1 MRRTSLW
8 GAFVAGFSLGLAV
21 TLLLAVAA
29 LEALAI
35 FAYRLSKTASA
46 SVIILVQLVALS
58 VAYFGGTLG
67 ISPERRFFVAGILLA
82 LLPAG
87 LVATYIL
94 EGIRGARSV
103 LAGLLTALA
112 GFTITWMLGLTLA
125 PLFEL
130 RPLEPIPL
138 SAVWLLGISAVLA
151 ESASLLAV
159 IPMYTLLS
167 GHLRLPR
174 WAAIAL
180 TLTLNPPIAA
190 AVLVVGSLFYPEPVP
205 YYGLL
210 GTALAARIFVGLYI
224 MPGLILFLRR
234 HASAEPRAVALDVL
248 AQLTATRRSLEG
260 AEARYQA
267 IFAAAPDI
275 VALCDRRGII
285 RDCNREAEKQLR
297 YSREQLI
304 GVPIWRLWAQDISDP
319 ETDKR
324 IRECLRSVPADAS
337 AQFEGVARRGDGTTF
352 PVGINLA
359 RVSGPEP
366 GFLAVAHDLTRQHRD
381 RARLEDQVAE
391 LNTLAE
397 VAHIA
402 SSAQDLPALL
412 KITADRVADLI
423 GADVCYVTLW
433 DEKREEMHLAA
444 SSGAGHDAIRGFAPV
459 SEAERPTLTR
469 KVLDAAHPMVVHD
482 FAHSPY
488 YKPELVVGEPI
499 QSAAAFPLIAEGRKL
514 GALTVGY
521 FQHHA
526 FAPDE
531 MNAVERMANLVAL
544 SIGRLRLLGQ
554 TQERLNHALVLNR
567 LAERTALTLDGRQI
581 LQILADEAIAALGVH
596 HAVALEHDAE
606 RGTLTLAA
614 GHLPSAMGDVLGLSI
629 PTAQLPR
636 VRDLGWEH
644 RPIVLPN
651 AQEDERL
658 APLHDLMRRTGMQT
672 LILAPMEAH
681 GRVYGLL
688 ALDGTD
694 SPPLTDAEIDLLE
707 SMAHYG
713 AMALETAHLYAE
725 TVGRQR
731 LAETLRDVGMAL
743 SSTLDYDEILDR
755 ILDGLAQVVR
765 CDAANIQVIRNGEAR
780 IIRGRGY
787 EQFGVAPDIYALS
800 LPLEKAPL
808 LAQMMETR
816 RPAIVSDVLAEPGWY
831 APEAWRG
838 RAPLCRSWM
847 GAPIVVRDEVIGF
860 INADSVAPNA
870 YSDRDADTL
879 ALFAAQ
885 AGVALQN
892 ARLYAETQ
900 EQHSIAEALRQAAVA
915 LSSSLNA
922 EEILDQILVLLERV
936 IPYDAANIQT
946 IRDGR
951 VVLLRL
957 RGYERIGPDAERAA
971 REAFFHAR
979 EVPNMRMMLET
990 AKPLVIPDTWADPQW
1005 IKSPGLEWIR
1015 SWAAAPIIV
1024 EDEVV
1029 GFINVDGLEPG
1040 KYGPRHADILEAF
1053 ARQAAAAL
1061 RNAYL
1066 YEQSQRQ
1073 LQQLTAIYQVGQR
1086 LQQLQPPIAL
1096 AQEAIGALSE
1106 VIGYEHGGVML
1117 LDERTGDLE
1126 TVALLEKGMDEPSLA
1141 AEMERVRAF
1150 GIRLGHG
1157 ITGWVAEHG
1166 ESLRVEDVRE
1176 DPRYIAVREEMRSEL
1191 CVPMK
1196 VGDRTI
1202 GVINVESVRP
1212 AAYSESDQRLLETVA
1227 AQLAVAIHNA
1237 RLYEDLQRAYEQL
1250 KLSQDE
1256 AMRAE
1261 RLRALG
1267 QMASGI
1273 AHDFNNVL
1281 TPVLG
1286 YLELALEN
1294 PALPDDA
1301 RSDVERARRGA
1312 LAASSIV
1319 ARLREFY
1326 RPRDA
1331 AEPFAPVDLNRVIRE
1346 AVDLT
1351 RPRWRDIPQE
1361 QGIVIDTRLELG
1373 PSPRVQGDAAA
1384 LRDLLT
1390 NLIAN
1395 AVDAMPNG
1403 GTITIHTQ
1411 TEGDHVLLSVADTG
1425 VGMSDEVRRRAFEP
1439 FFSTKG
1445 SQGTGLGLSI
1455 CYGIVQRHG
1464 GTIDLESEP
1473 GKGTTVLIR
1482 LPISADA
1489 LSLGQDATLPA
1500 LPPLTILLVDDEDP
1514 VRAVIGRMLTRAGH
1528 RVITASGGQ
1537 EAIRE
1542 IQKRR
1547 PEEISVVITDLGMP
1561 QVTGREVARAAKAH
1575 APQMPVILL
1584 TGWGGKMGQEL
1595 GVPDEVDDILTKPV
1609 LSADLHRALA
1619 RVLGLLRTNS

>member
-1 MRRTSLW
+1 M
-8 GAFVAGFSLGLAV
+8 
-21 TLLLAVAA
+21 
-29 LEALAI
+29 
-35 FAYRLSKTASA
+35 FAYRLGRTASA
-46 SVIILVQLVALS
+46 SAITFIQLLALS
-58 VAYFGGTLG
+58 IAYFGGVLG
-67 ISPERRFFVAGILLA
+67 ASPERRFLIAGILLTLLPPA
-82 LLPAG
+82 LLIA
-87 LVATYIL
+87 YIL
-94 EGIRGARSV
+94 EGIRSARSM

-125 PLFEL
+125 PAFGLH
-130 RPLEPIPL
+130 PLESIPL
-138 SAVWLLGISAVLA
+138 GAVWLLGISAVVA
-151 ESASLLAV
+151 ESAGLLAV
-159 IPMYTLLS
+159 IPVYALLS
-167 GHLRLPR
+167 HRLRLPR

-180 TLTLNPPIAA
+180 SLILIPSIAA
-190 AVLVVGSLFYPEPVP
+190 AVLIVGSLFYPEPVP
-205 YYGLL
+205 YYGML
-210 GTALAARIFVGLYI
+210 GAALVARILVGLYI
-224 MPGLILFLRR
+224 MPGLIIFLRRR
-234 HASAEPRAVALDVL
+234 HASAEPQSGALDIL

-267 IFAAAPDI
+267 LFAAAPDI
-275 VALCDRRGII
+275 VALCDQRGVI
-285 RDCNREAEKQLR
+285 RDCNREAERQLL
-297 YSREQLI
+297 YTREQLI
-304 GVPIWRLWAQDISDP
+304 GMPMWYLWAQDFADA
-319 ETDKR
+319 EAGKR
-324 IRECLRSVPADAS
+324 IREWLRGVPADGP
-337 AQFEGVARRGDGTTF
+337 AQFEGVARRSDGTTF
-352 PVGINLA
+352 PVGVNVA

-381 RARLEDQVAE
+381 RARLEGQVTE

-397 VAHIA
+397 IAHIA

-433 DEKREEMHLAA
+433 DEKREEMRLAA
-444 SSGAGHDAIRGFAPV
+444 SSGASHDTIRTFAPV
-459 SEAERPTLTR
+459 AEADRPTLTR
-469 KVLDAAHPMVVHD
+469 KVLDAAHPIVVHD
-482 FAHSPY
+482 FNHSPY
-488 YKPELVVGEPI
+488 YKPDLVVGEPI

-514 GALTVGY
+514 GALTIGY

-567 LAERTALTLDGRQI
+567 LAERAALTLDSRQI
-581 LQILADEAIAALGVH
+581 LQILADEAVAALGVREGT
-596 HAVALEHDAE
+596 AWEHDAE

-614 GHLPSAMGDVLGLSI
+614 GQVPAAMADVMGMSI

-636 VRDLGWEH
+636 IRDLGWER
-644 RPIVLPN
+644 RPILIPN
-651 AQEDERL
+651 AQDDARL
-658 APLHDLMRRTGMQT
+658 APLQDLMRRFGMET

-681 GRVYGLL
+681 GRMYGLL
-688 ALDGTD
+688 ALDGTGRP
-694 SPPLTDAEIDLLE
+694 SLTDAEMDLLA
-707 SMAHYG
+707 SIAHYG
-713 AMALETAHLYAE
+713 ALALETANLYAE

-731 LAETLRDVGMAL
+731 LAETLREVGMAL

-755 ILDGLAQVVR
+755 ILDGLARVVR
-765 CDAANIQVIRNGEAR
+765 CDAANIQLIQGGEAR

-787 EQFGVAPDIYALS
+787 EQFGVAPDMYTLS

-808 LAQMMETR
+808 LTQMVETR
-816 RPAIVSDVLAEPGWY
+816 RPAIVRDVLAEPRWY
-831 APEAWRG
+831 APEAWQG
-838 RAPLCRSWM
+838 RAPFCRSWM
-847 GAPIVVRDEVIGF
+847 GAPIVIRDEVIGF
-860 INADSVAPNA
+860 INADSIAPNA
-870 YSDRDADTL
+870 YSEQDADTL

-885 AGVALQN
+885 AGVALEN
-892 ARLYAETQ
+892 ARLYAEAQ

-915 LSSSLNA
+915 LSSSLNP
-922 EEILDQILVLLERV
+922 EEVLDQILVLLERV

-951 VVLLRL
+951 VILSRL

-971 REAFFHAR
+971 REAFFFAR
-979 EVPNMRMMLET
+979 EVPNLRTMLQT
-990 AKPLVIPDTWADPQW
+990 GKPHVIPDTWADPQW
-1005 IKSPGLEWIR
+1005 VKSPGLEWIR

-1024 EDEVV
+1024 QDEVV
-1029 GFINVDGLEPG
+1029 GFINVDGAEPG
-1040 KYGPRHADILEAF
+1040 KYGPRHTRILEAF
-1053 ARQAAAAL
+1053 ARQAAGAL
-1061 RNAYL
+1061 RNAML
-1066 YEQSQRQ
+1066 YEQSQHQ
-1073 LQQLTAIYQVGQR
+1073 LQQLAAIYRVGQR

-1096 AQEAIGALSE
+1096 AQEAIRALAD

-1117 LDERTGDLE
+1117 LHEQTGDLE
-1126 TVALLEKGMDEPSLA
+1126 TVALIEKDMDAPSLA

-1166 ESLRVEDVRE
+1166 ESLRVDDVRE
-1176 DPRYIAVREEMRSEL
+1176 DPRYIAVRDEMRSEL

-1196 VGDRTI
+1196 VGDRVI
-1202 GVINVESVRP
+1202 GVVNVESVRL
-1212 AAYSESDQRLLETVA
+1212 AAYSESDQRVLETVA

-1294 PALPDDA
+1294 PTMPDEV

-1361 QGIVIDTRLELG
+1361 QGLVIDTRLELG

-1411 TEGDHVLLSVADTG
+1411 TDGDRVLLSVTDTG
-1425 VGMSDEVRRRAFEP
+1425 VGMTEEVRRRAFEP

-1464 GTIDLESEP
+1464 GTIDLQSEP

-1482 LPISADA
+1482 LPISAEA
-1489 LSLGQDATLPA
+1489 LPLGQDETLPA
-1500 LPPLTILLVDDEDP
+1500 LPPLTILLVDDEDA

-1528 RVITASGGQ
+1528 KVIMAGGGE

-1542 IQKRR
+1542 IQKRH
-1547 PEEISVVITDLGMP
+1547 PGEISVVITDLGMP
-1561 QVTGREVARAAKAH
+1561 QVTGREVARASKSH
-1575 APQMPVILL
+1575 TPQTPVILL
-1584 TGWGGKMGQEL
+1584 TGWGGKTGQEL
-1595 GVPDEVDDILTKPV
+1595 IAPQDVDDILTKPV
-1609 LSADLHRALA
+1609 QSTDLHRALA
-1619 RVLGLLRTNS
+1619 RVLGLLKSA